1 MVAGVQCE
9 LVVLQLYSEWAG
21 LLLCLGQFLD
31 KVLWLRWFLWSEERW
46 GKDDSQVLWA
56 HQVGGL
62 ILGHSE
68 VKRQEMSEGYKAVPE
83 Q

>member
-9 LVVLQLYSEWAG
+9 LVALQLHSEWAS
-21 LLLCLGQFLD
+21 LLLSLGQFLD
-31 KVLWLRWFLWSEERW
+31 KVLWLRWLLWSEEGR

-68 VKRQEMSEGYKAVPE
+68 VKRHKMSEEYRALPE